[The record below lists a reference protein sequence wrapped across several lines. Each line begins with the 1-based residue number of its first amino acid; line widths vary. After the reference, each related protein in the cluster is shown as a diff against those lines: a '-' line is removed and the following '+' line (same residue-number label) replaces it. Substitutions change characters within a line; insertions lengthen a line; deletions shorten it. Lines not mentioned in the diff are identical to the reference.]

1 MLYSVM
7 ENKNSLI
14 SIVIPC
20 FNAEKYLAATID
32 SCLQQTYTNWEVIVV
47 DDGSTDASLE
57 IARNYS
63 NYYSNIKVITIENNG
78 QCFARNLGME
88 EAQGEYI
95 QFLDSDDL
103 LLPEYLEEQLKAL
116 NTNQADLSIS
126 GELAFKDSNF
136 SERKEKLNHEKVSLL
151 DCIVYHSFLECIKN
165 VKTSYN
171 SILISREK
179 VLEVGGFEV
188 SSKAANEIV
197 LHLKLATKFPELKAV
212 YYPKKLLLKR
222 VHEKSI
228 GFSIKKQKNNQ
239 ENQELKQI
247 PHLLHSLQK
256 SAEYYLSSNS
266 QDLLLKEFIFNKLY
280 FKLIYA
286 YRDNHHFSYIQ
297 SAFKVWQTGNIF
309 PPKIEPFYHNLLHKY
324 FGFWK
329 AEEILRTFRKIK
341 RMLDFRKN

>member
-1 MLYSVM
+1 M
-7 ENKNSLI
+7 ENQKSLI

-20 FNAEKYLAATID
+20 FNADQYLSFTLE
-32 SCLQQTYTNWEVIVV
+32 SCIQQTYTNLEIIVV
-47 DDGSTDASLE
+47 DDGSTDGSLD
-57 IARNYS
+57 IAKEYAK
-63 NYYSNIKVITIENNG
+63 YYPCIKVITIKNHG

-103 LLPEYLEEQLKAL
+103 LLPEYIEEQLKAL

-179 VLEVGGFEV
+179 VVAVGGFEV
-188 SSKAANEIV
+188 SSKAANEII

-212 YYPKKLLLKR
+212 YHPKKLLLKR

-228 GFSIKKQKNNQ
+228 GFSIKKQKPNQ

-266 QDLLLKEFIFNKLY
+266 QDQLLKEFIFNKLY
-280 FKLIYA
+280 FQLIYA
-286 YRDNHHFSYIQ
+286 YRNCQFSYIQ
-297 SAFKVWQTGNIF
+297 PAFKVWQTGNIS
-309 PPKIEPFYHNLLHKY
+309 PPKIEPFYHNFLHQY
-324 FGFWK
+324 CGFWK
-329 AEEILRTFRKIK
+329 AEAILSFFRKIK
-341 RMLDFRKN
+341 KQFI